1 MIDLEDLHETW
12 SLIAKNR
19 DLKTDNQVINFY
31 RAFQHGKVI
40 VKDVTRET
48 LTSMAEKDA
57 EMVKR
62 INLLFDIIAEA
73 QEKAFGPIVKHA
85 LKQD

>member
-1 MIDLEDLHETW
+1 MIDLDDLHKTW

-31 RAFQHGKVI
+31 RAVQHGKGI
-40 VKDVTRET
+40 VKDVTPEM
-48 LTSMAEKDA
+48 LTSMAEEDA

-62 INLLFDIIAEA
+62 INMLFDMMAEA
-73 QEKAFGPIVKHA
+73 QEKAFGSIIKQP
-85 LKQD
+85 LKKD

>member
-1 MIDLEDLHETW
+1 MIDLDDLHKTW

-31 RAFQHGKVI
+31 RAVQHGKVI
-40 VKDVTRET
+40 VKDVTREM
-48 LTSMAEKDA
+48 LTSMAEEDA

-62 INLLFDIIAEA
+62 INLLFDIIVEV
-73 QEKAFGPIVKHA
+73 QEKAFGLIVKQA
-85 LKQD
+85 LKKD

>member
-1 MIDLEDLHETW
+1 M
-12 SLIAKNR
+12 
-19 DLKTDNQVINFY
+19 KTDNQVINFY
-31 RAFQHGKVI
+31 RAVQHGKVI

-73 QEKAFGPIVKHA
+73 QEKAVGPIVKQA
-85 LKQD
+85 LKND

>member
-1 MIDLEDLHETW
+1 MVNIKELHKTW

-31 RAFQHGKVI
+31 RAVQHGKVI
-40 VKDVTRET
+40 VKDVTPEM
-48 LTSMAEKDA
+48 LTSMAEEDA

-62 INLLFDIIAEA
+62 INLLFDMMAEA
-73 QEKAFGPIVKHA
+73 QEKAFGSIIKQA
-85 LKQD
+85 LKKD

>member
-1 MIDLEDLHETW
+1 MIDLDELHKTW

-31 RAFQHGKVI
+31 RAVQHGKAIVI
-40 VKDVTRET
+40 DASPET
-48 LTSMAEKDA
+48 LVALTEDDA
-57 EMVKR
+57 DIVKR

-73 QEKAFGPIVKHA
+73 QEKAFGPIVKQA
-85 LKQD
+85 LKKD

>member
-1 MIDLEDLHETW
+1 MIDLDDLHKTW

-31 RAFQHGKVI
+31 RAVHHGKVI
-40 VKDVTRET
+40 VKDVTREM
-48 LTSMAEKDA
+48 LTSMAEEDA

-62 INLLFDIIAEA
+62 INLLFDITTGEGSVRRT
-73 QEKAFGPIVKHA
+73 GPS
-85 LKQD
+85 LFLNS